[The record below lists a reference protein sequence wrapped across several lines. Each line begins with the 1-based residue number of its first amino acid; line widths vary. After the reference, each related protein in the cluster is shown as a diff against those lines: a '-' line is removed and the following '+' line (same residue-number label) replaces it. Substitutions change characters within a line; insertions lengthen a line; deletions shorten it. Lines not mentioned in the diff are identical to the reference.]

1 MHAFLTLGLALLG
14 FASASLAGLALA
26 RFALDVIAHRREVL
40 EARAL
45 GPFRHDAA
53 LRTRVPPTV
62 SVANLLLAAA
72 VAATWLVMVVDRSTH
87 LEEDA
92 HAVWGD
98 RDSSRILAGDPSL
111 VGLGHVVRASAPLTG
126 VGGTMDDGVLRIVAY
141 GGVALDQVTQL
152 ARVLA
157 DVDRASVQ
165 SDRDRFELEI
175 RFVEGRAPRWNAEAI
190 NDCLVVRIAR

>member
-26 RFALDVIAHRREVL
+26 RFALDVITHRREVL

-45 GPFRHDAA
+45 GPFRQDTT
-53 LRTRVPPTV
+53 LRTRMPPAV
-62 SVANLLLAAA
+62 SVSNLLLAAA
-72 VAATWLVMVVDRSTH
+72 AAATWLVMVVDRSTH

-98 RDSSRILAGDPSL
+98 RGSSRTLAGDPSL

>member
-1 MHAFLTLGLALLG
+1 
-14 FASASLAGLALA
+14 
-26 RFALDVIAHRREVL
+26 
-40 EARAL
+40 
-45 GPFRHDAA
+45 
-53 LRTRVPPTV
+53 
-62 SVANLLLAAA
+62 
-72 VAATWLVMVVDRSTH
+72 
-87 LEEDA
+87 
-92 HAVWGD
+92 
-98 RDSSRILAGDPSL
+98 
-111 VGLGHVVRASAPLTG
+111 
-126 VGGTMDDGVLRIVAY
+126 MDDGVLRIVAY